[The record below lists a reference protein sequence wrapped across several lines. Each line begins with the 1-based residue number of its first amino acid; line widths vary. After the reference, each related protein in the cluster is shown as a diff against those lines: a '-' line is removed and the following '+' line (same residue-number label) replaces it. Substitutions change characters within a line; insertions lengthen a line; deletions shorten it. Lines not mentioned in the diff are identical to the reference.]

1 MKKLFQQ
8 VMMLSEIVQVRY
20 VEKFSWFAQQKKGL
34 GLHGL
39 RVDQIFEVKVRTSI
53 KKDLY
58 FIMVI

>member
-8 VMMLSEIVQVRY
+8 VMMLPEIVQVRY

-39 RVDQIFEVKVRTSI
+39 RDDQIFEVKVRTSI
-53 KKDLY
+53 KK
-58 FIMVI
+58 I